1 MTVIRHHENSECLK
15 RKGEK
20 GKINKTKTKNK
31 KQKTKLTL
39 LFIFFKIDNNF
50 SSFPNLLIKK
60 NRSENCEKLK
70 IYFQSI

>member
-1 MTVIRHHENSECLK
+1 MKIPNVYK
-15 RKGEK
+15 RKSEK
-20 GKINKTKTKNK
+20 GKINKTKTQKQKTKNKKQKTKNK

-60 NRSENCEKLK
+60 KSIEKK
-70 IYFQSI
+70 VS

>member
-31 KQKTKLTL
+31 TD
-39 LFIFFKIDNNF
+39 FIIHF
-50 SSFPNLLIKK
+50 L
-60 NRSENCEKLK
+60 
-70 IYFQSI
+70 